1 MGRVKAVV
9 SKGHVGV
16 EDPILLAL
24 GRDKR
29 SWMLAAVLALGCEYI
44 TGALEPVAES
54 DTDTAL
60 DEAEGESSGTPETM
74 PVGTTGTSGSATA
87 STGASTSAASSDTL
101 PPGGTDDEGGN
112 ATSTGFE
119 RDVADASGTSG
130 GSSGGIGETANAGD
144 CCKPGDGIG
153 CADEDIA
160 TCVCAIDPW
169 CCEHQWDQVCADLV
183 EDGGCAECKFGPF
196 NEEDTSC
203 CASHMTPSC
212 DNTDVAECVCA
223 SDGFC
228 CEVFWDQVCVDKVEE
243 LGCGPC
249 DGSVDMMMATDGYES
264 TGPAPQGSTG
274 TG

>member
-1 MGRVKAVV
+1 MKVV
-9 SKGHVGV
+9 GSQDHEGV
-16 EDPILLAL
+16 EDPILLAF
-24 GRDKR
+24 GRDKGVL
-29 SWMLAAVLALGCEYI
+29 MLAAVLALGCEFI
-44 TGALEPVAES
+44 TGALDPVAES
-54 DTDTAL
+54 DTENAL
-60 DEAEGESSGTPETM
+60 DEAVSESTGVPETM
-74 PVGTTGTSGSATA
+74 PAATTSTSGSATA
-87 STGASTSAASSDTL
+87 STSASTSAASSDTI

-130 GSSGGIGETANAGD
+130 GSSGGIGETTNVGD
-144 CCKPGDGIG
+144 CCKPGDGTG
-153 CADEDIA
+153 CVDEDIA

-183 EDGGCAECKFGPF
+183 EDGGCADCKVRPF

-203 CASHMTPSC
+203 CVSHMTPSC
-212 DNTDVAECVCA
+212 DDTEVAECVCA

-228 CEVFWDQVCVDKVEE
+228 CEVFWDQVCVDKVED

-249 DGSVDMMMATDGYES
+249 DAGVDMMMATDGYES
-264 TGPAPQGSTG
+264 TGPAPQDSTG